1 MTKKNFMNGKRE
13 QIENGLNQ
21 FAILMVNQYF
31 LLTLKRSNLNS
42 LLEVETIQYLS
53 NKR

>member
-21 FAILMVNQYF
+21 FVILMVNQYF
-31 LLTLKRSNLNS
+31 LLILKRSNLNS

-53 NKR
+53 NRL